1 VSENASVLASFVACL
16 ELAFSL
22 PFSKR
27 RQGLTG
33 LIPTKA
39 LKTVPASAAGAAARH
54 AGWVAFAQDALE
66 RGAQAARA
74 AMEQASQADPFIG
87 AVVVPGGLLTWP
99 WLRARLTCYQ
109 CRRRLLSWLLLI
121 RPRSRPP
128 SPISPFLAPR
138 KGPTLLPRSATGI
151 PPP

>member
-33 LIPTKA
+33 LTATKA

-54 AGWVAFAQDALE
+54 AGWVASAQDALE
-66 RGAQAARA
+66 RGPQAARA
-74 AMEQASQADPFIG
+74 AMELASQADPFVG
-87 AVVVPGGLLTWP
+87 AVVVPGGWG
-99 WLRARLTCYQ
+99 AADAAVA
-109 CRRRLLSWLLLI
+109 
-121 RPRSRPP
+121 P
-128 SPISPFLAPR
+128 SPPDVSPVTAS
-138 KGPTLLPRSATGI
+138 TSAVVVAD
-151 PPP
+151 